1 MSRNAYE
8 MIFTLALLLVVGAA
22 VWQAQ
27 GWQIKARLFPWAI
40 GLPLM
45 GLLAALLVTQ
55 VMRQLRASSAV
66 AAEQSVAVEHPEE
79 TADPVRAADARR
91 RGFTIVGWLLGFL
104 AAVWL
109 LGFPVGGT
117 LGTLAYLKLAAREKW
132 PISGAI
138 SAGTALFFAVM
149 IYGLNTPFPRG
160 ALLELFGA

>member
-8 MIFTLALLLVVGAA
+8 MIFTLALLIIVGAA

-27 GWQIKARLFPWAI
+27 EWQIKARLFPWAI

-55 VMRQLRASSAV
+55 VMRQLRASSV
-66 AAEQSVAVEHPEE
+66 VAEQSVAVERPEG
-79 TADPVRAADARR
+79 AADAVRVANERR
-91 RGFTIVGWLLGFL
+91 RGFMIVGWLVGFL
-104 AAVWL
+104 AAIWL

-117 LGTLAYLKLAAREKW
+117 LGTLAYLKLAARERW

-138 SAGTALFFAVM
+138 SAGTALFFALM

-160 ALLELFGA
+160 ALLELLGT

>member
-8 MIFTLALLLVVGAA
+8 MIFTLALLIIVGAA

-27 GWQIKARLFPWAI
+27 EWQIKARLFPWAI

-66 AAEQSVAVEHPEE
+66 AAEQSVAVEHPAEA
-79 TADPVRAADARR
+79 ADPLRAADARR
-91 RGFTIVGWLLGFL
+91 RGLTIVGWLLGFL
-104 AAVWL
+104 AAIWL

-117 LGTLAYLKLAAREKW
+117 LGTLAYLKVAARERW
-132 PISGAI
+132 PFSVAI
-138 SAGTALFFAVM
+138 SCVTAIFFALM
-149 IYGLNTPFPRG
+149 IYGLNTPFPMG
-160 ALLELFGA
+160 VLLELVGD